1 MGLMG
6 AERTEIPLKEKELVW
21 RLRNL
26 KTANA
31 RTVPSGINGS
41 GADRNSTEGEGTG
54 LAIAELKNSKCPVSA
69 QWD

>member
-6 AERTEIPLKEKELVW
+6 AERTEIPLRGRELVGQ
-21 RLRNL
+21 LRNL

-54 LAIAELKNSKCPVSA
+54 MAFAELKNSKCPDSA